1 MLDEM
6 NLKNNELRKFYFS
19 SFILFCIF
27 MIVVSVFQLFG
38 LNNDYFGYQEIFTYN
53 FGTKRKATEPFFLL
67 LRLIND
73 AYFNSSLIFIYLF
86 TSCFSFYVK
95 WNAFKRITNRTPYLL
110 FLFHTFCFFWILEY
124 TQIRASCA
132 IAIFLYSIPD
142 LIEKKSRQYLF
153 KALIATLFHY
163 SGFFMVI
170 LFLYDRLIKHKTVYI
185 VLPLFGF
192 LFAIVC
198 DNILGAK
205 LRALLHMIERSI
217 GLSKSGNIS
226 DFMSP
231 FNSKYLML
239 LLSFF
244 LNSLFTP
251 KSDRVNYTLMK
262 SMSFGLCIFYWLNPI
277 GLPVISVRLAEF
289 FTSVFVLYFFNNVRN
304 IKIKEKKIVKF
315 GWFMI
320 VVLYSIASIRTGIL

>member
-110 FLFHTFCFFWILEY
+110 FLFHTFC
-124 TQIRASCA
+124 AS
-132 IAIFLYSIPD
+132 
-142 LIEKKSRQYLF
+142 LI
-153 KALIATLFHY
+153 
-163 SGFFMVI
+163 
-170 LFLYDRLIKHKTVYI
+170 
-185 VLPLFGF
+185 
-192 LFAIVC
+192 
-198 DNILGAK
+198 
-205 LRALLHMIERSI
+205 
-217 GLSKSGNIS
+217 
-226 DFMSP
+226 
-231 FNSKYLML
+231 
-239 LLSFF
+239 SF
-244 LNSLFTP
+244 
-251 KSDRVNYTLMK
+251 
-262 SMSFGLCIFYWLNPI
+262 
-277 GLPVISVRLAEF
+277 
-289 FTSVFVLYFFNNVRN
+289 VF
-304 IKIKEKKIVKF
+304 
-315 GWFMI
+315 
-320 VVLYSIASIRTGIL
+320 